1 MHMTM
6 PSPSKGP
13 TCSSSPMCL
22 GASFNYRRPEISDG
36 YWTSDKFIE
45 QIKYC
50 VDIAECKYPK
60 SEGYKVVWVFDHSSG
75 LGAYS
80 KDALNAS
87 QMNVKPGGK
96 QPVIC
101 NTVWQGK
108 EQRMVFNICIP
119 KGLVYRC

>member
-1 MHMTM
+1 MDENEFAEGLKKFPKLKQFGRATIEYGEN
-6 PSPSKGP
+6 K
-13 TCSSSPMCL
+13 
-22 GASFNYRRPEISDG
+22 DG

-80 KDALNAS
+80 EDALNAS